1 MFAGARNGD
10 TDIFGG
16 LILPTMEETS
26 VQAEKGGGEVE
37 GVDGKV
43 ERGQGAG
50 LESWGESTFETEM
63 DFRGKVNTGF
73 GLCPQF

>member
-26 VQAEKGGGEVE
+26 VQAEKGGGEV
-37 GVDGKV
+37 GGGLMGKW
-43 ERGQGAG
+43 RGGRVQ
-50 LESWGESTFETEM
+50 
-63 DFRGKVNTGF
+63 V
-73 GLCPQF
+73 